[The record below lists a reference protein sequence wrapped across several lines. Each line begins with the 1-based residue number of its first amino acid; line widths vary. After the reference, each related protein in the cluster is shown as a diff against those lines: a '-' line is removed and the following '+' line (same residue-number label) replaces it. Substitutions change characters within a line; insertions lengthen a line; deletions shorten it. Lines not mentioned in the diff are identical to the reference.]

1 MQQLRSA
8 IHNAIARFLKNQ
20 PPARIIAVGFALLIL
35 LGAALLM
42 LPFAVHPGAHVGP
55 LDALFTATSAV
66 CVTGLVVVDTG
77 DTFSL
82 FGQAVIAILIQ
93 IGGLGVASI
102 GMGLAL
108 VAGRRISLKGRS
120 LVREALNVESLEGMV
135 RLVRAILLVTLICE
149 VAGAVL
155 SFPSFA
161 RDHMPLQAVWL
172 SIFHSIAAFN
182 NAGFDALGGGQ
193 SLIPYRN
200 DLLLNLVREALNVES
215 LEGMVRLVRAILLVT
230 LICEVAGAVLSFPSF
245 ARDHMP
251 LQAVWLSIFH
261 SIAAFNNAGFDAL
274 GGGQSLI
281 PYRNDLLLNLVTD
294 ALVIVGGIGFMV
306 ILDVGRC
313 RGQFRRMTFH
323 TKVVLSTTA
332 VLLVGGAVLL
342 QLTDHMGWLAALF
355 QSMTARTAGFS
366 SVDIG
371 SISNAGLL
379 VIMILMFIGA
389 SPGSTGGGIKTTTF
403 FVLMQQVRSIFSKR
417 RLGGFHRRLPDGSLS
432 KAATIM
438 LMGLMVVG
446 CGTFALCVLE
456 PQLDFGR
463 LLFEQISA
471 YSTAGLSTGITAE
484 LCPASRVVLIL
495 TMFIGRVGAVTL
507 LSLWVER
514 PAPSAQY
521 TEENITIG

>member
-66 CVTGLVVVDTG
+66 CVTGLVVVDPG
-77 DTFSL
+77 ATFS
-82 FGQAVIAILIQ
+82 
-93 IGGLGVASI
+93 
-102 GMGLAL
+102 
-108 VAGRRISLKGRS
+108 
-120 LVREALNVESLEGMV
+120 
-135 RLVRAILLVTLICE
+135 E
-149 VAGAVL
+149 VAGAAL

-193 SLIPYRN
+193 SLIPY
-200 DLLLNLVREALNVES
+200 
-215 LEGMVRLVRAILLVT
+215 
-230 LICEVAGAVLSFPSF
+230 
-245 ARDHMP
+245 
-251 LQAVWLSIFH
+251 Q
-261 SIAAFNNAGFDAL
+261 
-274 GGGQSLI
+274 
-281 PYRNDLLLNLVTD
+281 NDLLLNLVTD

-366 SVDIG
+366 SVDLG
-371 SISNAGLL
+371 SMSNAGLL

-417 RLGGFHRRLPDGSLS
+417 RLGAFHRRLPDGSLS

-456 PQLDFGR
+456 PQRDFGR

>member
-200 DLLLNLVREALNVES
+200 DLLLNLV
-215 LEGMVRLVRAILLVT
+215 
-230 LICEVAGAVLSFPSF
+230 
-245 ARDHMP
+245 
-251 LQAVWLSIFH
+251 
-261 SIAAFNNAGFDAL
+261 
-274 GGGQSLI
+274 
-281 PYRNDLLLNLVTD
+281 TD

-332 VLLVGGAVLL
+332 VLLAGGAVLL

-366 SVDIG
+366 SVDLG
-371 SISNAGLL
+371 SMSNAGLL

-403 FVLMQQVRSIFSKR
+403 FVL
-417 RLGGFHRRLPDGSLS
+417 LS
-432 KAATIM
+432 GIYSAATNHSERAFHSAIPKDAFRKASVISM
-438 LMGLMVVG
+438 LAVFLVMTASYLMLI
-446 CGTFALCVLE
+446 FD
-456 PQLDFGR
+456 PQLSLRDV
-463 LLFEQISA
+463 LFEMISA
-471 YSTAGLSTGITAE
+471 FSTSGLSTGITSQLSAQ
-484 LCPASRVVLIL
+484 SRIL
-495 TMFIGRVGAVTL
+495 SIIMMYIGRLGPLTVA
-507 LSLWVER
+507 SLW
-514 PAPSAQY
+514 Y
-521 TEENITIG
+521 FTIGERVRYPEGTIAIG

>member
-135 RLVRAILLVTLICE
+135 RLVRAILLMTLICE
-149 VAGAVL
+149 VSGAAL

-193 SLIPYRN
+193 SLIPY
-200 DLLLNLVREALNVES
+200 
-215 LEGMVRLVRAILLVT
+215 
-230 LICEVAGAVLSFPSF
+230 
-245 ARDHMP
+245 
-251 LQAVWLSIFH
+251 Q
-261 SIAAFNNAGFDAL
+261 
-274 GGGQSLI
+274 
-281 PYRNDLLLNLVTD
+281 NDLLLNLVTD

-342 QLTDHMGWLAALF
+342 QLTDHMGWLA
-355 QSMTARTAGFS
+355 T
-366 SVDIG
+366 
-371 SISNAGLL
+371 
-379 VIMILMFIGA
+379 
-389 SPGSTGGGIKTTTF
+389 
-403 FVLMQQVRSIFSKR
+403 
-417 RLGGFHRRLPDGSLS
+417 LPPL
-432 KAATIM
+432 
-438 LMGLMVVG
+438 
-446 CGTFALCVLE
+446 
-456 PQLDFGR
+456 
-463 LLFEQISA
+463 
-471 YSTAGLSTGITAE
+471 
-484 LCPASRVVLIL
+484 
-495 TMFIGRVGAVTL
+495 
-507 LSLWVER
+507 
-514 PAPSAQY
+514 
-521 TEENITIG
+521 

>member
-172 SIFHSIAAFN
+172 
-182 NAGFDALGGGQ
+182 
-193 SLIPYRN
+193 
-200 DLLLNLVREALNVES
+200 
-215 LEGMVRLVRAILLVT
+215 
-230 LICEVAGAVLSFPSF
+230 
-245 ARDHMP
+245 
-251 LQAVWLSIFH
+251 QAVWLSIFH

-366 SVDIG
+366 SVDLG
-371 SISNAGLL
+371 SMSNAGLL

-514 PAPSAQY
+514 PEPTARY
-521 TEENITIG
+521 TEEAITIG

>member
-8 IHNAIARFLKNQ
+8 IHNTIARFLKNQ

-149 VAGAVL
+149 VAGA
-155 SFPSFA
+155 A
-161 RDHMPLQAVWL
+161 
-172 SIFHSIAAFN
+172 
-182 NAGFDALGGGQ
+182 
-193 SLIPYRN
+193 
-200 DLLLNLVREALNVES
+200 
-215 LEGMVRLVRAILLVT
+215 
-230 LICEVAGAVLSFPSF
+230 LSFPSF

-306 ILDVGRC
+306 ILDVGRW

-366 SVDIG
+366 SVDLG
-371 SISNAGLL
+371 SMSNAGLL

-471 YSTAGLSTGITAE
+471 YSTAGLSTGITAA

-521 TEENITIG
+521 TEETITIG

>member
-135 RLVRAILLVTLICE
+135 RLVRAILLMTLICE
-149 VAGAVL
+149 VAGAAL

-193 SLIPYRN
+193 SLIPY
-200 DLLLNLVREALNVES
+200 
-215 LEGMVRLVRAILLVT
+215 
-230 LICEVAGAVLSFPSF
+230 
-245 ARDHMP
+245 
-251 LQAVWLSIFH
+251 Q
-261 SIAAFNNAGFDAL
+261 
-274 GGGQSLI
+274 
-281 PYRNDLLLNLVTD
+281 NDLLLNLVTD

-366 SVDIG
+366 SVDLG
-371 SISNAGLL
+371 SMSNAGLL
-379 VIMILMFIGA
+379 VIMVLMFIGA

-403 FVLMQQVRSIFSKR
+403 FVL
-417 RLGGFHRRLPDGSLS
+417 LS
-432 KAATIM
+432 GIYSAATNHSERAFHNAIPKDAFRKASVISM
-438 LMGLMVVG
+438 LAVFLVMTASYLMLI
-446 CGTFALCVLE
+446 FD
-456 PQLDFGR
+456 PQLSLRDV
-463 LLFEQISA
+463 LFEMISA
-471 YSTAGLSTGITAE
+471 FSTSGLSTGITPQLSAQ
-484 LCPASRVVLIL
+484 SRIL
-495 TMFIGRVGAVTL
+495 SIIMMYIGRLGPLTVA
-507 LSLWVER
+507 SLW
-514 PAPSAQY
+514 Y
-521 TEENITIG
+521 FTIGERVRYPEGTIAIG